1 MYEKEIIGKGN
12 GLYKNVRITRNE
24 YYPARSN
31 YGEKLNYEKADQ
43 EILSMVWKY
52 NRIWGGIK
60 LLNAVLLAVL
70 VPINTILFQKIID
83 DILILLRHKQITT
96 GMYLEFGLFV
106 AALLLDVILTSFDKC
121 IEIRFDMKMTDGL
134 ERDIIQKYKNLDY
147 SCYEK
152 SATYDI
158 ISRISKNPGEKLKL
172 IYWKIIEII
181 KILISLVGLVL
192 VFQQASN
199 LLIVIFILFLIPML
213 YENYKAGSL
222 WYELYAKQTMDE
234 RKVAYYER
242 LLTSKTSLIE
252 LIIYQATDY
261 IKSLWEKQSEKMLKE
276 KDATLQK
283 VEKALLKKSLF
294 ATLWYICCT
303 GILIHSVMTGHISVG
318 LFIALF
324 NTTLSIVGT
333 ITSLLETFGD
343 FSKEIKEVSY
353 ISSFF
358 ELKNTESRT
367 GHIDH
372 PINRIRFEHVSFA
385 YPNSEKEV
393 LHDANFE
400 IDLSRS
406 TALVGENGSGKTTI
420 IKLLCGLYRPTKGRI
435 MIDDQDLNKLSS
447 QEIGKLIKVVFQD
460 FYQYEL
466 TVRENIGFGNLGEL
480 DRDDKLN
487 NALELVNLKD
497 VKDLG
502 LDRNLGKLE
511 MDGVDLSKGQWQ
523 RLAVSRLFL
532 TDTAYVILD
541 EPTASMDPVSEYK
554 MYQLF
559 CSLMKSRGSLM
570 ISHRLASAKMADHIL
585 VLKHGNIIEQGNH
598 DDLMK
603 NQGIYYTLFCKQAE
617 WYTA

>member
-1 MYEKEIIGKGN
+1 MKKQIK
-12 GLYKNVRITRNE
+12 
-24 YYPARSN
+24 
-31 YGEKLNYEKADQ
+31 

-152 SATYDI
+152 SATYNI

-192 VFQQASN
+192 VFRQASN

-324 NTTLSIVGT
+324 NTTLSIVGI

-372 PINRIRFEHVSFA
+372 PIHRIRFEHVSFA

-502 LDRNLGKLE
+502 LDRSLGKLE

>member
-1 MYEKEIIGKGN
+1 MKKQIK
-12 GLYKNVRITRNE
+12 
-24 YYPARSN
+24 
-31 YGEKLNYEKADQ
+31 

-158 ISRISKNPGEKLKL
+158 ISRISKNQGEKLKL

-192 VFQQASN
+192 VFRQASN

-276 KDATLQK
+276 KVATLQK

-372 PINRIRFEHVSFA
+372 PIHRIRFEHVSFA

-570 ISHRLASAKMADHIL
+570 ISHRLASAKMADYIL

>member
-1 MYEKEIIGKGN
+1 MKKQIK
-12 GLYKNVRITRNE
+12 
-24 YYPARSN
+24 
-31 YGEKLNYEKADQ
+31 

-158 ISRISKNPGEKLKL
+158 ISRISKNQGEKLKL

-192 VFQQASN
+192 VFRQASN

-261 IKSLWEKQSEKMLKE
+261 IKSLWKKQSDKMLKE

-372 PINRIRFEHVSFA
+372 PIHRIRFEHVSFA

-570 ISHRLASAKMADHIL
+570 ISHRLASAKMADYIL

>member
-1 MYEKEIIGKGN
+1 MKKQIK
-12 GLYKNVRITRNE
+12 
-24 YYPARSN
+24 
-31 YGEKLNYEKADQ
+31 

-181 KILISLVGLVL
+181 IILISLVGLVL

-372 PINRIRFEHVSFA
+372 PIHRIRFEHVSFA

>member
-1 MYEKEIIGKGN
+1 MKKQIK
-12 GLYKNVRITRNE
+12 
-24 YYPARSN
+24 
-31 YGEKLNYEKADQ
+31 

-353 ISSFF
+353 ISFFF

>member
-1 MYEKEIIGKGN
+1 MKKQIK
-12 GLYKNVRITRNE
+12 
-24 YYPARSN
+24 
-31 YGEKLNYEKADQ
+31 

-511 MDGVDLSKGQWQ
+511 MDGIDLSKGQWQ

>member
-1 MYEKEIIGKGN
+1 MKKQIK
-12 GLYKNVRITRNE
+12 
-24 YYPARSN
+24 
-31 YGEKLNYEKADQ
+31 

-192 VFQQASN
+192 VFRQASN

-617 WYTA
+617 W

>member
-1 MYEKEIIGKGN
+1 MKKQIK
-12 GLYKNVRITRNE
+12 
-24 YYPARSN
+24 
-31 YGEKLNYEKADQ
+31 

-192 VFQQASN
+192 VFRQASN
-199 LLIVIFILFLIPML
+199 LLIVIFILFLLPML

-318 LFIALF
+318 LLIALF

-372 PINRIRFEHVSFA
+372 PIHRIRFEHVSFA

>member
-1 MYEKEIIGKGN
+1 MKKQIK
-12 GLYKNVRITRNE
+12 
-24 YYPARSN
+24 
-31 YGEKLNYEKADQ
+31 

-158 ISRISKNPGEKLKL
+158 ISRISKNPGEKSKL

-192 VFQQASN
+192 VFRQASN

-367 GHIDH
+367 GRIDH
-372 PINRIRFEHVSFA
+372 PIRRIRFEHVSFA

-570 ISHRLASAKMADHIL
+570 ISHRLASAKMADYIL

>member
-1 MYEKEIIGKGN
+1 MKKQIK
-12 GLYKNVRITRNE
+12 
-24 YYPARSN
+24 
-31 YGEKLNYEKADQ
+31 

>member
-1 MYEKEIIGKGN
+1 MKKQIK
-12 GLYKNVRITRNE
+12 
-24 YYPARSN
+24 
-31 YGEKLNYEKADQ
+31 

-158 ISRISKNPGEKLKL
+158 ISRISKNQGEKLKL

-192 VFQQASN
+192 VFRQASN

-372 PINRIRFEHVSFA
+372 PIHRIRFEHVSFA

-466 TVRENIGFGNLGEL
+466 TVRENIGFGNLGDL

-570 ISHRLASAKMADHIL
+570 ISHRLASAKMADYIL

>member
-1 MYEKEIIGKGN
+1 MKKQIK
-12 GLYKNVRITRNE
+12 
-24 YYPARSN
+24 
-31 YGEKLNYEKADQ
+31 

-303 GILIHSVMTGHISVG
+303 VILIHSVMTGHISVG

>member
-1 MYEKEIIGKGN
+1 MKKQIK
-12 GLYKNVRITRNE
+12 
-24 YYPARSN
+24 
-31 YGEKLNYEKADQ
+31 

-222 WYELYAKQTMDE
+222 WYELYANQTMDE

-294 ATLWYICCT
+294 ATLWYVCCT

-372 PINRIRFEHVSFA
+372 PIHRIRFEHVSFA

>member
-1 MYEKEIIGKGN
+1 MKKQIK
-12 GLYKNVRITRNE
+12 
-24 YYPARSN
+24 
-31 YGEKLNYEKADQ
+31 

-192 VFQQASN
+192 VFRQASN

-343 FSKEIKEVSY
+343 FSKEIKEISY

-372 PINRIRFEHVSFA
+372 PIHRIRFEHVSFA

-435 MIDDQDLNKLSS
+435 MIDDQDLNRLSS

>member
-1 MYEKEIIGKGN
+1 MKKQIK
-12 GLYKNVRITRNE
+12 
-24 YYPARSN
+24 
-31 YGEKLNYEKADQ
+31 

-83 DILILLRHKQITT
+83 DILILLRYKQITT

-192 VFQQASN
+192 VFRQASN

-367 GHIDH
+367 GHIDY
-372 PINRIRFEHVSFA
+372 PIHRIRFEHVSFA

-570 ISHRLASAKMADHIL
+570 ISQRLASAKMADYIL

>member
-1 MYEKEIIGKGN
+1 MKKQIK
-12 GLYKNVRITRNE
+12 
-24 YYPARSN
+24 
-31 YGEKLNYEKADQ
+31 

-192 VFQQASN
+192 VFRQASN

-358 ELKNTESRT
+358 EMKNTESRT

-372 PINRIRFEHVSFA
+372 PIHRIRFEHVSFA

>member
-1 MYEKEIIGKGN
+1 MYEKNIIRKEN
-12 GLYKNVRITRNE
+12 RLYKNVLVTKNE
-24 YYPARSN
+24 YYSMRSN
-31 YGEKLNYEKADQ
+31 YGEKLTMKKQ
-43 EILSMVWKY
+43 IKEILGMVWKY

-70 VPINTILFQKIID
+70 MPINTILFQKIID
-83 DILILLRHKQITT
+83 DILFLLRHKQITT
-96 GMYLEFGLFV
+96 GMYFEFGMFV
-106 AALLLDVILTSFDKC
+106 VALLLDVILTSFDNY
-121 IEIRFDMKMTDGL
+121 IEIHFDMKMTDGL

-158 ISRISKNPGEKLKL
+158 ISRISKNPGEKVKI
-172 IYWKIIEII
+172 IYWKTVEIV
-181 KILISLVGLVL
+181 KIVVSLVGLLL
-192 VFQQASN
+192 VFRQASN
-199 LLIVIFILFLIPML
+199 LLIVIFVLFLIPML

-222 WYELYAKQTMDE
+222 WYELYERQTMDE
-234 RKVAYYER
+234 RKIAYYER

-261 IKSLWEKQSEKMLKE
+261 IKSLWEKQSVKMLNE

-283 VEKALLKKSLF
+283 VEKTLLKKSLF
-294 ATLWYICCT
+294 AVLWYICCT

-324 NTTLSIVGT
+324 NTTLSIVDT

-358 ELKNTESRT
+358 ELKNTEHKM
-367 GHIDH
+367 GHIET
-372 PINRIRFEHVSFA
+372 PIHRIRFEHVCFS

-400 IDLSRS
+400 IDLSQS
-406 TALVGENGSGKTTI
+406 TAIVGENGSGKTTI
-420 IKLLCGLYRPTKGRI
+420 IKLLCGFYRPTKGRI
-435 MIDDQDLNKLSS
+435 LIDDHDLNELSS

-466 TVRENIGFGNLGEL
+466 TIRENIAFGNLSEL
-480 DRDDKLN
+480 KHDDKLEE
-487 NALELVNLKD
+487 ALELVNLEA
-497 VKDLG
+497 VKNIG
-502 LDRNLGKLE
+502 LDKPLGKLE
-511 MDGVDLSKGQWQ
+511 KDGIDLSKGQWQ

-532 TDTAYVILD
+532 TDTTYTILD

-554 MYQLF
+554 IYQLF
-559 CSLMKSRGSLM
+559 YSLMKF
-570 ISHRLASAKMADHIL
+570 IL
-585 VLKHGNIIEQGNH
+585 KKNYTKPE
-598 DDLMK
+598 MK
-603 NQGIYYTLFCKQAE
+603 
-617 WYTA
+617 

>member
-1 MYEKEIIGKGN
+1 MKKQIK
-12 GLYKNVRITRNE
+12 
-24 YYPARSN
+24 
-31 YGEKLNYEKADQ
+31 

-192 VFQQASN
+192 VFRQASN

-372 PINRIRFEHVSFA
+372 PIHRIRFEHVSFV

>member
-1 MYEKEIIGKGN
+1 MKKQIK
-12 GLYKNVRITRNE
+12 
-24 YYPARSN
+24 
-31 YGEKLNYEKADQ
+31 

-192 VFQQASN
+192 VFRQASN

-353 ISSFF
+353 ISFFF

-372 PINRIRFEHVSFA
+372 PIHRIRFEHVSFA

-400 IDLSRS
+400 IDLSCS

-420 IKLLCGLYRPTKGRI
+420 IKLLCGLYHPTKGRI

-466 TVRENIGFGNLGEL
+466 TIRENIGFGNLGEL

>member
-1 MYEKEIIGKGN
+1 MKKQIK
-12 GLYKNVRITRNE
+12 
-24 YYPARSN
+24 
-31 YGEKLNYEKADQ
+31 

-158 ISRISKNPGEKLKL
+158 ISRISKNQGEKLKL

-192 VFQQASN
+192 VFRQASN

>member
-1 MYEKEIIGKGN
+1 MMEEKIGKGN
-12 GLYKNVRITRNE
+12 GLYKNVRISRNTIRRE
-24 YYPARSN
+24 AIMGKS
-31 YGEKLNYEKADQ
+31 ETMKKQIKD
-43 EILSMVWKY
+43 ILGMVWKY

>member
-1 MYEKEIIGKGN
+1 MKKQIK
-12 GLYKNVRITRNE
+12 
-24 YYPARSN
+24 
-31 YGEKLNYEKADQ
+31 

-96 GMYLEFGLFV
+96 GMYLEIGLFV

-192 VFQQASN
+192 VFRQASN

-372 PINRIRFEHVSFA
+372 PIHRIRFEHVSFA

>member
-1 MYEKEIIGKGN
+1 MKKQIK
-12 GLYKNVRITRNE
+12 
-24 YYPARSN
+24 
-31 YGEKLNYEKADQ
+31 

-192 VFQQASN
+192 VFRQASN

-372 PINRIRFEHVSFA
+372 PIHRIRFEHVSFA

-480 DRDDKLN
+480 DCDDKLN

>member
-1 MYEKEIIGKGN
+1 MKKQIK
-12 GLYKNVRITRNE
+12 
-24 YYPARSN
+24 
-31 YGEKLNYEKADQ
+31 

-192 VFQQASN
+192 VFRQASN

-372 PINRIRFEHVSFA
+372 PIHRIRFEHVSFA

-511 MDGVDLSKGQWQ
+511 MDVVDLSKGQWQ

>member
-1 MYEKEIIGKGN
+1 MKKQIK
-12 GLYKNVRITRNE
+12 
-24 YYPARSN
+24 
-31 YGEKLNYEKADQ
+31 

-192 VFQQASN
+192 VFRQASN

-372 PINRIRFEHVSFA
+372 PIHRIRFVHVSFA

>member
-1 MYEKEIIGKGN
+1 MKKQIK
-12 GLYKNVRITRNE
+12 
-24 YYPARSN
+24 
-31 YGEKLNYEKADQ
+31 

-192 VFQQASN
+192 VFRQASN

-343 FSKEIKEVSY
+343 FSKEIKEVSC
-353 ISSFF
+353 ISFFF

-372 PINRIRFEHVSFA
+372 PIHRIRFEHVSFA

-400 IDLSRS
+400 IDLSCS

>member
-1 MYEKEIIGKGN
+1 MKKQIK
-12 GLYKNVRITRNE
+12 
-24 YYPARSN
+24 
-31 YGEKLNYEKADQ
+31 

-121 IEIRFDMKMTDGL
+121 IEIRFDMKMTDDL

-172 IYWKIIEII
+172 IYWKLIEII

-192 VFQQASN
+192 VFRQASN

-367 GHIDH
+367 GRIDH
-372 PINRIRFEHVSFA
+372 PIRRIRFEHVSFA

>member
-1 MYEKEIIGKGN
+1 MKKQIK
-12 GLYKNVRITRNE
+12 
-24 YYPARSN
+24 
-31 YGEKLNYEKADQ
+31 

-192 VFQQASN
+192 VFRQASN

-367 GHIDH
+367 AHIDH
-372 PINRIRFEHVSFA
+372 PIHRIRFEHVSFA

>member
-1 MYEKEIIGKGN
+1 MKKQIK
-12 GLYKNVRITRNE
+12 
-24 YYPARSN
+24 
-31 YGEKLNYEKADQ
+31 

-172 IYWKIIEII
+172 IYWKLIEII

-192 VFQQASN
+192 VFRQASN

-367 GHIDH
+367 GRIDH
-372 PINRIRFEHVSFA
+372 PIHRIRFEHVSFA

-466 TVRENIGFGNLGEL
+466 TVRENIAFGNLGEL

>member
-1 MYEKEIIGKGN
+1 MKKQIK
-12 GLYKNVRITRNE
+12 
-24 YYPARSN
+24 
-31 YGEKLNYEKADQ
+31 

-192 VFQQASN
+192 VFRQASN

-242 LLTSKTSLIE
+242 LLISKTSLIE

-372 PINRIRFEHVSFA
+372 PIHRIRFEHVSFA

-570 ISHRLASAKMADHIL
+570 ISHRLASAKMADYIL

>member
-1 MYEKEIIGKGN
+1 MKKQIK
-12 GLYKNVRITRNE
+12 
-24 YYPARSN
+24 
-31 YGEKLNYEKADQ
+31 

-192 VFQQASN
+192 VFRQASN

-367 GHIDH
+367 GHIDY
-372 PINRIRFEHVSFA
+372 PIHRIRFEHVSFA

-570 ISHRLASAKMADHIL
+570 ISHRLASAKMADYIL

>member
-1 MYEKEIIGKGN
+1 MKKQIK
-12 GLYKNVRITRNE
+12 
-24 YYPARSN
+24 
-31 YGEKLNYEKADQ
+31 

-152 SATYDI
+152 SATYDT
-158 ISRISKNPGEKLKL
+158 ISRISKNQGEKLKL

-192 VFQQASN
+192 VFRQASN

-372 PINRIRFEHVSFA
+372 PIHRIRFEHVSFA

-570 ISHRLASAKMADHIL
+570 ISHRLASAKMADYIL

>member
-1 MYEKEIIGKGN
+1 MKKQIK
-12 GLYKNVRITRNE
+12 
-24 YYPARSN
+24 
-31 YGEKLNYEKADQ
+31 

-70 VPINTILFQKIID
+70 VPINTILFHKIID

-192 VFQQASN
+192 VFRQASN

-343 FSKEIKEVSY
+343 FSKEIKEVS
-353 ISSFF
+353 
-358 ELKNTESRT
+358 
-367 GHIDH
+367 
-372 PINRIRFEHVSFA
+372 
-385 YPNSEKEV
+385 
-393 LHDANFE
+393 
-400 IDLSRS
+400 
-406 TALVGENGSGKTTI
+406 
-420 IKLLCGLYRPTKGRI
+420 
-435 MIDDQDLNKLSS
+435 
-447 QEIGKLIKVVFQD
+447 
-460 FYQYEL
+460 
-466 TVRENIGFGNLGEL
+466 
-480 DRDDKLN
+480 
-487 NALELVNLKD
+487 
-497 VKDLG
+497 
-502 LDRNLGKLE
+502 
-511 MDGVDLSKGQWQ
+511 
-523 RLAVSRLFL
+523 
-532 TDTAYVILD
+532 
-541 EPTASMDPVSEYK
+541 
-554 MYQLF
+554 
-559 CSLMKSRGSLM
+559 
-570 ISHRLASAKMADHIL
+570 
-585 VLKHGNIIEQGNH
+585 
-598 DDLMK
+598 
-603 NQGIYYTLFCKQAE
+603 
-617 WYTA
+617 

>member
-1 MYEKEIIGKGN
+1 MKKQIK
-12 GLYKNVRITRNE
+12 
-24 YYPARSN
+24 
-31 YGEKLNYEKADQ
+31 

-60 LLNAVLLAVL
+60 LLNAVLLAEL

-192 VFQQASN
+192 VFRQASN

-353 ISSFF
+353 ISFFF

-372 PINRIRFEHVSFA
+372 PIHRIRFEHVSFA

>member
-1 MYEKEIIGKGN
+1 MKKQIK
-12 GLYKNVRITRNE
+12 
-24 YYPARSN
+24 
-31 YGEKLNYEKADQ
+31 

-242 LLTSKTSLIE
+242 LFTSKTSLIE

-367 GHIDH
+367 GHIDY
-372 PINRIRFEHVSFA
+372 PIHRIRFEHVSFA

-570 ISHRLASAKMADHIL
+570 ISHRLASAKMVDHIL

>member
-1 MYEKEIIGKGN
+1 MKKQIK
-12 GLYKNVRITRNE
+12 
-24 YYPARSN
+24 
-31 YGEKLNYEKADQ
+31 

-83 DILILLRHKQITT
+83 DILILLRHKQITM

-192 VFQQASN
+192 VFRQASN

-294 ATLWYICCT
+294 AALWYICCT

-324 NTTLSIVGT
+324 NITLSIVDT
-333 ITSLLETFGD
+333 ITSLLETFGN

-367 GHIDH
+367 GHVDH
-372 PINRIRFEHVSFA
+372 PIHRIRFEHVCFA

>member
-1 MYEKEIIGKGN
+1 MKKQIK
-12 GLYKNVRITRNE
+12 
-24 YYPARSN
+24 
-31 YGEKLNYEKADQ
+31 

-192 VFQQASN
+192 VFRQASN

-303 GILIHSVMTGHISVG
+303 GILIHSVMTGHISVD

-372 PINRIRFEHVSFA
+372 PIHRIRFEHVSFA

>member
-1 MYEKEIIGKGN
+1 MKKQIK
-12 GLYKNVRITRNE
+12 
-24 YYPARSN
+24 
-31 YGEKLNYEKADQ
+31 

-70 VPINTILFQKIID
+70 VPINTILFQKITD

-192 VFQQASN
+192 VFRQASN

-372 PINRIRFEHVSFA
+372 PIHRIRFEHVSFA

>member
-1 MYEKEIIGKGN
+1 MKKQIK
-12 GLYKNVRITRNE
+12 
-24 YYPARSN
+24 
-31 YGEKLNYEKADQ
+31 

-158 ISRISKNPGEKLKL
+158 ISRISKNQGEKLKL

-192 VFQQASN
+192 VFRQASN

-372 PINRIRFEHVSFA
+372 PIHRIRFEHVSFA

-570 ISHRLASAKMADHIL
+570 ISHRLASAKMADYIL

-603 NQGIYYTLFCKQAE
+603 NQGI
-617 WYTA
+617 